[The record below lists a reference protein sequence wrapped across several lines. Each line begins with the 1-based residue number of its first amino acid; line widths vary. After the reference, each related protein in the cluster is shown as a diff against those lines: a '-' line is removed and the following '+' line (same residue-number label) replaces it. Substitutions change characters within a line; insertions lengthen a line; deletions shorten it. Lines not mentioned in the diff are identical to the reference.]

1 MVCGLARTDQLSLC
15 FNRRPCCSTI
25 HYEPSLNYVFGNKR
39 MRKLP
44 TPIESKQGADATI
57 STSASST
64 TASAAPILGMSC
76 HAPLPAPATVDRVPF
91 CAVVCLALIDT
102 ALRLCHTS
110 TSYPHSPGW
119 LTFER
124 PSAGLPII
132 PLLSITR
139 AYFISNTFI
148 THHCGRSGFSNT
160 NL

>member
-1 MVCGLARTDQLSLC
+1 
-15 FNRRPCCSTI
+15 
-25 HYEPSLNYVFGNKR
+25 

-76 HAPLPAPATVDRVPF
+76 HAPLPAPAIVDRVPF

-102 ALRLCHTS
+102 AVHFWQTS
-110 TSYPHSPGW
+110 TPNPHSSGW
-119 LTFER
+119 LTFGQ

-132 PLLSITR
+132 PSFSHALH
-139 AYFISNTFI
+139 AYLNSNTFI
-148 THHCGRSGFSNT
+148 IHHYG
-160 NL
+160 